1 MRNQYTVSI
10 SAPDRWPE
18 HKHNLCGKEE
28 DGKDREREKRWKGF
42 PVRVC
47 QGFPQSHL
55 GHVCW
60 SGLGTFLHRDFTLPL
75 CITNTHTSSLLL
87 SLFKFILLYFSTLFF
102 NYLSLSFTLQPHSK
116 WKQVA
121 VCLHTSQWER
131 GNTSWKQL
139 PTTHRLCNFCTQG
152 TRITSESMAAHGRM
166 QSKCDPAELTSN
178 LNLFTS

>member
-1 MRNQYTVSI
+1 MQVSAYLVAFCLAHIEEIAKLTSNQRTRVNHNSQWETKYAVGI

-28 DGKDREREKRWKGF
+28 DGKDREREKGWKGF
-42 PVRVC
+42 PVREC

-75 CITNTHTSSLLL
+75 CITHTHTSSLLL

-102 NYLSLSFTLQPHSK
+102 NYLSLPLFYS
-116 WKQVA
+116 
-121 VCLHTSQWER
+121 
-131 GNTSWKQL
+131 
-139 PTTHRLCNFCTQG
+139 TTTQ
-152 TRITSESMAAHGRM
+152 
-166 QSKCDPAELTSN
+166 
-178 LNLFTS
+178 